1 MSLLSN
7 ANQANYN
14 KLVNVRYYVHY
25 LVINFTLVNNGTP
38 SPEKGSLCTLNWGM
52 RLNFFGDLN
61 LKTEVNSSIYGLCG
75 VEFAVSVPWTVKT
88 VETNYFSEL

>member
-1 MSLLSN
+1 MLLLLN
-7 ANQANYN
+7 ANYANYN
-14 KLVNVRYYVHY
+14 N
-25 LVINFTLVNNGTP
+25 IGTT
-38 SPEKGSLCTLNWGM
+38 SPKKGSLYTLNWGM

-88 VETNYFSEL
+88 IETN

>member
-7 ANQANYN
+7 ANHANYN
-14 KLVNVRYYVHY
+14 KLVNVIYNVHY

-38 SPEKGSLCTLNWGM
+38 SPKKGSLFTLNWGL
-52 RLNFFGDLN
+52 RLNSFGDLN

-75 VEFAVSVPWTVKT
+75 VEFAVSVPWTVET